1 MEVIREWAF
10 SLCCCMV
17 AGSLIYMLTPS
28 KNLAKVFK
36 ITLSLFMLCC
46 IITPFAFGNLRFDDV
61 LTDELEQKTQDHAS
75 DLNET
80 INGQL
85 IKTVTDTIES
95 HIESILKSF
104 GIEQSK
110 ININMNVDDK
120 SGIVINQIELT
131 LPDAFLSQD
140 QAISR
145 QIEKDLG
152 KKPEITYVKEV
163 Y

>member
-1 MEVIREWAF
+1 MEVVKEWAF

-28 KNLAKVFK
+28 KNLAKIFK

-46 IITPFAFGNLRFDDV
+46 IVTPFAFGNIKFDDV
-61 LTDELEQKTQDHAS
+61 FTGELEEKSESHAA

-80 INGQL
+80 INDQL
-85 IKTVTDTIES
+85 SKTMSDTLKS
-95 HIESILKSF
+95 HIQSILKSF

-120 SGIVINQIELT
+120 SGILINQIELI
-131 LPDAFLSQD
+131 LPDTSISKDQD
-140 QAISR
+140 ISR
-145 QIEKDLG
+145 QIEKELG